1 MANLANMEMT
11 VLQAKNN
18 LSKLLRHAERGG
30 EVVIRR
36 GAGGKT
42 FRLMAVEATSARTLK
57 PNPRWTGKIKFK
69 DEDIWASEW
78 RDDS

>member
-1 MANLANMEMT
+1 METT
-11 VLQAKNN
+11 VLEAKNN

-36 GAGGKT
+36 GRGGT
-42 FRLMAVEATSARTLK
+42 AFRLTAVGPAKTRTLK
-57 PNPRWTGKIKFK
+57 PNPRWVGKIKFK

-78 RDDS
+78 AGDS